1 MSLIPAWPRNFLMP
15 WERKKKKKNPTR
27 KSSYG
32 VKINACKPKRIQV
45 TIQLQLRCLRRD
57 CPWMSLP
64 WLHRPW
70 LHKLAPLPGRLS
82 ELGHCQ
88 TCQVYT
94 CIPSSQSTSRRS
106 CILSHLVF
114 PNQAMYFVIKN
125 LPAQHAVTDF
135 QEFLRVFTIPSLFS
149 LPFHC
154 SPKVNKER

>member
-1 MSLIPAWPRNFLMP
+1 MPANPRGSRWLFNYNSGA
-15 WERKKKKKNPTR
+15 WEETVLEWVCPGYTDPGYISWVCVTR
-27 KSSYG
+27 
-32 VKINACKPKRIQV
+32 VCV
-45 TIQLQLRCLRRD
+45 TRAD
-57 CPWMSLP
+57 SFKDSLP